1 MPLINGEVSL
11 TLTWSKNCVLTSKA
25 YGRAVAAQGN
35 NTQVGGINNPTGAT
49 IKIEDTKLYVP
60 VVTLSVE
67 NDNKLLEQL
76 RTGFRRTIRW
86 NKYRSEMSNQTVNNN
101 LNYLTDPTFA
111 NVNRL
116 FILSYENENDRTSFS
131 KYYVPKVEIKDFN
144 ALIDGKL
151 FFEIPV
157 KKTKKKHMN
166 KLLK

>member
-1 MPLINGEVSL
+1 M
-11 TLTWSKNCVLTSKA
+11 
-25 YGRAVAAQGN
+25 
-35 NTQVGGINNPTGAT
+35 
-49 IKIEDTKLYVP
+49 YVP

-101 LNYLTDPTFA
+101 LIYLTDPTFA

-157 KKTKKKHMN
+157 KKAKKKHMN